1 MMNSLHSAGSRQ
13 ARQTAASASQDPP
26 KYFASVKTESA
37 AAPPA
42 SYVPATATG
51 STLGRI
57 VPVDGE
63 APLISAIT
71 ANPGDDSA
79 WRNPLAGRGRSAAAA
94 TAADGRMAFLAA
106 TSARLCVPIS
116 SRIIVATLRRQRND
130 MRFHDTAAPGWGPR
144 DSSFSVARP

>member
-13 ARQTAASASQDPP
+13 ARHTAASASQDPP

-51 STLGRI
+51 SMLVRI

-71 ANPGDDSA
+71 ASPRDDSA
-79 WRNPLAGRGRSAAAA
+79 WRNPLPGPGRSAAAA
-94 TAADGRMAFLAA
+94 TAADRPMGLSPA
-106 TSARLCVPIS
+106 TLARLS
-116 SRIIVATLRRQRND
+116 AT
-130 MRFHDTAAPGWGPR
+130 
-144 DSSFSVARP
+144 

>member
-13 ARQTAASASQDPP
+13 ARHTAASASQDPP

-51 STLGRI
+51 SMLVRI

-63 APLISAIT
+63 APLISPIT
-71 ANPGDDSA
+71 ASPGDDSA
-79 WRNPLAGRGRSAAAA
+79 WRDPLAGRGPSAAAP
-94 TAADGRMAFLAA
+94 TAADAPQALLAPPLA
-106 TSARLCVPIS
+106 PPVPT
-116 SRIIVATLRRQRND
+116 RPRQ
-130 MRFHDTAAPGWGPR
+130 
-144 DSSFSVARP
+144 DSFRTRA

>member
-13 ARQTAASASQDPP
+13 ARHTAASASQDPP

-51 STLGRI
+51 SMLVRI

-71 ANPGDDSA
+71 ASPGDDIA
-79 WRNPLAGRGRSAAAA
+79 WRNPLAGRGRSAATAQ
-94 TAADGRMAFLAA
+94 AADGRMCLHED
-106 TSARLCVPIS
+106 TSACIS
-116 SRIIVATLRRQRND
+116 
-130 MRFHDTAAPGWGPR
+130 
-144 DSSFSVARP
+144 

>member
-1 MMNSLHSAGSRQ
+1 MSNSVPSAGSRQ
-13 ARQTAASASQDPP
+13 AGKVAASGSQDPP

-42 SYVPATATG
+42 SYVAATATG

-94 TAADGRMAFLAA
+94 TAADGRIGVLA
-106 TSARLCVPIS
+106 C
-116 SRIIVATLRRQRND
+116 
-130 MRFHDTAAPGWGPR
+130 
-144 DSSFSVARP
+144 